1 MKHIFAGLKI
11 IGPFALLV
19 AGLCS
24 CTSNGNTY
32 YTDANGQ
39 KGVNYVGGDKAY
51 QRYRQLSLQQS
62 SAEKEREAWY
72 SNYVDHTDQV
82 WSEHL

>member
-1 MKHIFAGLKI
+1 LKI

-24 CTSNGNTY
+24 CASTEV
-32 YTDANGQ
+32 Q
-39 KGVNYVGGDKAY
+39 K
-51 QRYRQLSLQQS
+51 S

-72 SNYVDHTDQV
+72 SNYVDNTDKN